1 MADTHLISDGNG
13 PVPEPANGGP
23 HLDAPPASGPLE
35 ALLTEM
41 DEVMY
46 SDIGLTTLLDRLKQ
60 SIASARD
67 FAAFLKKRSV
77 MEDDHQ
83 KSMKRL
89 IKSTEEALHHAE
101 SRQGSY
107 KRQLDEALKTHSK
120 MANNTNS
127 FALSLGQMHEDLTQL
142 TNNMER
148 GRKEWKHEGL
158 NAEKKASDA
167 EALMNRAKTK
177 YDSLADDYDRAK
189 TGDVKGKAKF
199 IKGPKSAAQYEE
211 DVLRKL
217 QAADTDYQEKV
228 QLAKAQRDEL
238 VKSMRPRAV
247 KAIMELIRECDSAL
261 AMQLQKYATFT
272 EKLLIGNG
280 VLITPLPNEGAHH
293 SLRDIMANVNNDTDF
308 QNYIISHKP
317 KVPVRNSG
325 IEYIK
330 HPTLAP
336 KTQNAAPSS
345 RQPSANHPPQPPVS
359 QPETTY
365 APPPQDDRT
374 YSFKQPAPTL
384 AAPYSQGPPQVPPQ
398 DFSHSREPSG
408 SMQYP
413 PGPPGPQYNE
423 PPYPTG
429 GPPVDM
435 GGPPQGPP
443 SQVPFHGGPPS
454 HSNSPM
460 GGPVGAPPPS
470 NNLPPPT
477 RPVFGVD
484 LEELFARDG
493 SAVPMV
499 VYQCM
504 QAVDLFGLSVEGIYR
519 QNGTAQHIQ
528 SLKAQFDNDASRVD
542 FRNPA
547 NFHHDVNSVAG
558 LLKQFFRDLP
568 DPLLTKDRYGEF
580 ISAARIDDDVVRR
593 DTLHAIINGMPDA
606 NYATLRALVLHL
618 TRVQENQGQN
628 RMSSSNLAICFAPS
642 LMGVSGGAQIQDS
655 ALQARVIDT
664 ILINTYSIFDED

>member
-1 MADTHLISDGNG
+1 MADIHSNGEGNG
-13 PVPEPANGGP
+13 NGVLPDGANGGP
-23 HLDAPPASGPLE
+23 HINAPPNNGPSE
-35 ALLTEM
+35 VLLKEM

-46 SDIGLTTLLDRLKQ
+46 SDVGGRAESLTVLGLTCIQQIGLATLLDRLKQ

-67 FAAFLKKRSV
+67 FATFLKKRSV

-107 KRQLDEALKTHSK
+107 KRQIEDALKTHTR

-158 NAEKKASDA
+158 TAEKKASEA
-167 EALMNRAKTK
+167 EATMTRAKTK

-228 QLAKAQRDEL
+228 QAAKSQRDEL
-238 VKSMRPRAV
+238 LKSMRPRAV
-247 KAIMELIRECDSAL
+247 KAIIELIRECDSAL

-280 VLITPLPNEGAHH
+280 VLITPLPNEGSHQ
-293 SLRDIMANVNNDTDF
+293 SLRDIMSTVNNDADF

-317 KVPVRNSG
+317 KVPVRTTG

-336 KTQNAAPSS
+336 KTQNPVPSS
-345 RQPSANHPPQPPVS
+345 RQPSATYPPQPPAS
-359 QPETTY
+359 QPEPPL
-365 APPPQDDRT
+365 APPKDERT
-374 YSFKQPAPTL
+374 FSFGGPGAIATPPT
-384 AAPYSQGPPQVPPQ
+384 SQGPPQVPPP
-398 DFSHSREPSG
+398 DFQQSRQTSG
-408 SMQYP
+408 SAPYP
-413 PGPPGPQYNE
+413 QSQPSAQYND

-429 GPPVDM
+429 GPAVSM
-435 GGPPQGPP
+435 AGPPSGPPTQLPFHSGPP
-443 SQVPFHGGPPS
+443 SQTG
-454 HSNSPM
+454 SPM
-460 GGPVGAPPPS
+460 GGPVGPPPS
-470 NNLPPPT
+470 SNVPPV
-477 RPVFGVD
+477 RPVFNVD

-519 QNGTAQHIQ
+519 QNGTAAHIQ
-528 SLKAQFDNDASRVD
+528 SLKAQFDKDASRVD

-568 DPLLTKDRYGEF
+568 DPLLTKGRYGEF
-580 ISAARIDDDVVRR
+580 ISAARIEDDVVRR
-593 DTLHAIINGMPDA
+593 DTMHAIVNGLPDA

-618 TRVQENQGQN
+618 NRVMENQGQN
-628 RMSSSNLAICFAPS
+628 RMSSSNLAICFA
-642 LMGVSGGAQIQDS
+642 
-655 ALQARVIDT
+655 
-664 ILINTYSIFDED
+664 

>member
-1 MADTHLISDGNG
+1 MADFPSNG
-13 PVPEPANGGP
+13 DSNGALPANGSAPATGP
-23 HLDAPPASGPLE
+23 SE
-35 ALLTEM
+35 TIMKEM
-41 DEVMY
+41 DDVLY
-46 SDIGLTTLLDRLKQ
+46 SDIGLATILDRLKQ

-67 FAAFLKKRSV
+67 FATFLKKRSV

-83 KSMKRL
+83 KAMKRL
-89 IKSTEEALHHAE
+89 VKTTEEALHHTE

-107 KRQLDEALKTHSK
+107 KRQMEESLKTHAK

-127 FALSLGQMHEDLTQL
+127 FALSLSQMHEDLTQL

-158 NAEKKASDA
+158 SAEKRASDA

-177 YDSLADDYDRAK
+177 YDGLADDYDRAK

-211 DVLRKL
+211 NVLQKL
-217 QAADTDYQEKV
+217 QVADNDYQEKV
-228 QLAKAQRDEL
+228 QLAKSQRDEL
-238 VKSMRPRAV
+238 IKSTRPRAV
-247 KAIMELIRECDSAL
+247 KAVLELIRECDSAL

-280 VLITPLPNEGAHH
+280 VLITPLPNEAAHR
-293 SLRDIMANVNNDTDF
+293 SLRDIMSDVNNDADF
-308 QNYIISHKP
+308 QHYVISHKP
-317 KVPVRNSG
+317 KVPVRNTG
-325 IEYIK
+325 IEYVK

-336 KTQNAAPSS
+336 KTQNPTPSS
-345 RQPSANHPPQPPVS
+345 RQLSATYPPQQPLPPP
-359 QPETTY
+359 QQEATY
-365 APPPQDDRT
+365 APPPQDHSRSH
-374 YSFKQPAPTL
+374 SFGQPAPPPS
-384 AAPYSQGPPQVPPQ
+384 APYSQGPPSLPPQ
-398 DFSHSREPSG
+398 DFGHSREASG
-408 SMQYP
+408 SASYP
-413 PGPPGPQYNE
+413 TGSSAPGAQYNE

-429 GPPVDM
+429 GPSSNLDA
-435 GGPPQGPP
+435 PQAPLP
-443 SQVPFHGGPPS
+443 QIPYHNGPPS
-454 HSNSPM
+454 HTASPM

-470 NNLPPPT
+470 SNLPPPT

-484 LEELFARDG
+484 LDELFARDG
-493 SAVPMV
+493 SAVPLV
-499 VYQCM
+499 VYTCV
-504 QAVDLFGLSVEGIYR
+504 QAVESFGLSVEGIYR
-519 QNGTAQHIQ
+519 QNGTAQHITQ
-528 SLKAQFDNDASRVD
+528 LKAQFDNDASKVD

-547 NFHHDVNSVAG
+547 SFNHDVNSVAG

-568 DPLLTKDRYGEF
+568 DPLLTKERYGEF
-580 ISAARIDDDVVRR
+580 ISAARIDDDIVRR

-606 NYATLRALVLHL
+606 NYATLRAVVLHL
-618 TRVQENQGQN
+618 NRIQEHQAQN

-664 ILINTYSIFDED
+664 ILLNTYSIFDED

>member
-1 MADTHLISDGNG
+1 MADFTPASESNGVLSTNGAATNG
-13 PVPEPANGGP
+13 PSET
-23 HLDAPPASGPLE
+23 
-35 ALLTEM
+35 LLKEM

-46 SDIGLTTLLDRLKQ
+46 SDIGLATLLDRLKQ

-89 IKSTEEALHHAE
+89 IKTTEEALHHTE

-107 KRQLDEALKTHSK
+107 RRQMEEALKTHAK

-158 NAEKKASDA
+158 SAEKRASDA
-167 EALMNRAKTK
+167 EALMNRAKAK
-177 YDSLADDYDRAK
+177 YDGLADDYDRAK

-211 DVLRKL
+211 GVLQKL
-217 QAADTDYQEKV
+217 QVADNDYQEKV
-228 QLAKAQRDEL
+228 QAAKAQRDEL
-238 VKSMRPRAV
+238 IKSMRPRAV
-247 KAIMELIRECDSAL
+247 KALLDLIRECDSAL

-280 VLITPLPNEGAHH
+280 VLITPLPNEGAHR
-293 SLRDIMANVNNDTDF
+293 SLRDIMSDVNNDADF
-308 QNYIISHKP
+308 HNYIISNKP
-317 KVPVRNSG
+317 KVPVRTTG
-325 IEYIK
+325 IEYVK

-336 KTQNAAPSS
+336 KTQNPAPSS
-345 RQPSANHPPQPPVS
+345 RQPSANYPPQAPAN

-365 APPPQDDRT
+365 TPPPQDHGRT
-374 YSFKQPAPTL
+374 FSFGQPAPPP
-384 AAPYSQGPPQVPPQ
+384 AASYAQGPPSLPPQ
-398 DFSHSREPSG
+398 DFGHNRQASG
-408 SMQYP
+408 PAPYPTGPLSSSGPGAQYH
-413 PGPPGPQYNE
+413 E

-429 GPPVDM
+429 GPPSHPDI
-435 GGPPQGPP
+435 PQGPS
-443 SQVPFHGGPPS
+443 SQMPFHNGPPS
-454 HSNSPM
+454 HTSSPM

-470 NNLPPPT
+470 NNLPPPS

-493 SAVPMV
+493 SAVPLV
-499 VYQCM
+499 VYTCM
-504 QAVDLFGLSVEGIYR
+504 QAVESFGLSVEGIYR
-519 QNGTAQHIQ
+519 QNGTAQHIAQ
-528 SLKAQFDNDASRVD
+528 LKAQFDNDASKVD

-547 NFHHDVNSVAG
+547 SFYHDVNSVAG
-558 LLKQFFRDLP
+558 LLKHFFRDLP
-568 DPLLTKDRYGEF
+568 DPLLTKERYGEF

-606 NYATLRALVLHL
+606 NYATLRAIVLHL
-618 TRVQENQGQN
+618 NRIQEHQAQN

-655 ALQARVIDT
+655 ALQARVVDT
-664 ILINTYSIFDED
+664 ILVNTYSIFDED